1 MAEILLVSGSWQ
13 VRILLKAELEEHGHC
28 VHALDSLADGLEY
41 LRRRPWPPDLI
52 LVDTT
57 QLLLSDDDL
66 RELEKAAGGVPILLS
81 VGPTGPASNRP
92 GPGHQGSAPAADGP
106 GGCRPRRADPGASR
120 RLKDGPATPA
130 VS

>member
-13 VRILLKAELEEHGHC
+13 VRILLKAELEERGHC

-57 QLLLSDDDL
+57 QLLLSDEDL
-66 RELEKAAGGVPILLS
+66 RNLEEEAGGVPIILSIGPTDLARPDFKPGRGISVLRRPLMVRDVVARVERTLEKAAG
-81 VGPTGPASNRP
+81 
-92 GPGHQGSAPAADGP
+92 
-106 GGCRPRRADPGASR
+106 
-120 RLKDGPATPA
+120 
-130 VS
+130 

>member
-1 MAEILLVSGSWQ
+1 MTMAEILLVSGSWQ

-41 LRRRPWPPDLI
+41 LRQRPWPPDLI

-81 VGPTGPASNRP
+81 VGPTDLA
-92 GPGHQGSAPAADGP
+92 
-106 GGCRPRRADPGASR
+106 RADLKPGRGIRVLR
-120 RLKDGPATPA
+120 RPLMVREVVDRVERTLERAAG
-130 VS
+130 